1 MKATMSTPQVSFAIQ
16 GMFCA
21 KCAVKVESALMRL
34 DGVVAAQVNY
44 ATERA
49 RVIYDPMHLYGTAMV
64 DAVRGEG
71 FDVRMQHFALDVDGL
86 LYATSR
92 QFVERMLHRTIGVSN
107 VTLDFGGE
115 HVEID
120 TFADDSSLRDI
131 QRTLGRLGFVTESA
145 PSKSIR
151 WFVARTVIAVLLA
164 LVIALSAGEHVGWL
178 ATTSIIH
185 LPFVAV
191 TLGMF
196 ALFVTAL
203 PFYHFAFDAGLQGEF
218 DAGVLIALISLVSF
232 LIGIPLALIAPTT
245 WLTGIAFV
253 FATTLTAG
261 WFLARALTAL
271 VLPRITKPKLAV
283 PRPAASQTQFKA
295 VSNSSN

>member
-1 MKATMSTPQVSFAIQ
+1 MSTEQVSFAIQ

-21 KCAVKVESALMRL
+21 KCAVKVESALTRL

-49 RVIYDPMHLYGTAMV
+49 RVVYDPMRLYGSALV
-64 DAVRGEG
+64 YAVRGEG
-71 FDVRMQHFALDVDGL
+71 FDVRQQHIALDVDGL

-92 QFVERMLHRTIGVSN
+92 RFIERILRRTAGVSN
-107 VTLDFGGE
+107 VTLDFGRE

-120 TFADDSSLRDI
+120 AFADDSSSHDI
-131 QRTLGRLGFVTESA
+131 QRTFERLGFATEIT

-151 WFVARTVIAVLLA
+151 RFVVHTVIATLLA
-164 LVIALSAGEHVGWL
+164 LLIALSAGEHIGWL
-178 ATTSIIH
+178 ATTSVIH

-203 PFYHFAFDAGLQGEF
+203 PFYRFAVDAGLQGEF
-218 DAGVLIALISLVSF
+218 DAGVLIALVSLVSF

-245 WLTGIAFV
+245 WLTGLAFV
-253 FATTLTAG
+253 IATTLTAG
-261 WFLARALTAL
+261 WFLVRAVAAL
-271 VLPRITKPKLAV
+271 VLPRISKPKLAV
-283 PRPAASQTQFKA
+283 SKPAASQTQIHA
-295 VSNSSN
+295 VSNGSGN